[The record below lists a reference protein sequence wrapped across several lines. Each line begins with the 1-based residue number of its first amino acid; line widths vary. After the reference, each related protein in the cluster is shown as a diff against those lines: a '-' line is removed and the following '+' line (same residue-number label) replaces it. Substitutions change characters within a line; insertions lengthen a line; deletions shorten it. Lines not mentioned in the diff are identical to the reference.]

1 MLVKTIEE
9 SWPSAHASTVPTL
22 CAELRTRLAA
32 LSATAVDA
40 DDAVHLR
47 DKAARLWCA
56 RRMTGKCKLRA
67 KMLIRAL
74 RRSRNMALHVAAD
87 DDAAA
92 AVALR
97 LAACGLLQS
106 VCRE

>member
-1 MLVKTIEE
+1 VLVKTIEE

-56 RRMTGKCKLRA
+56 RK
-67 KMLIRAL
+67 
-74 RRSRNMALHVAAD
+74 
-87 DDAAA
+87 
-92 AVALR
+92 
-97 LAACGLLQS
+97 
-106 VCRE
+106 E